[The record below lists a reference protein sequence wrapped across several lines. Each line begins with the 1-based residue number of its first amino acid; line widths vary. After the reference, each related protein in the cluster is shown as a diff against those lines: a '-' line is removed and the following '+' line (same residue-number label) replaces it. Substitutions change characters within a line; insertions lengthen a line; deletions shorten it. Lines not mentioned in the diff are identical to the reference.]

1 MSNKAKKLK
10 EKFDKID
17 TNYNDNLDK
26 YDFIENEGE
35 NIVTLN
41 KNNLIKKNINKINTI
56 QKDLKKYE
64 GNIISYNKYK
74 NENFEI
80 EDISNDE
87 EDENEEIESDNKK
100 YEEEEETETENE
112 ENKNNNEE
120 YEEKEKSN
128 KKEEKNKE
136 EKEDKKLN
144 INNVKEKLNKDD
156 LDLNFKKVTNNDIK
170 KGENLKNQKNLYEFL
185 LGFRISLQNILIN
198 VNTLPSYLT
207 FSKFENK
214 VNDKIKNDINEI
226 KNESKLL
233 LVSLLQIHKKL
244 FLKENLINLNED
256 FNPINDLSSIIDYLK
271 NNYINKDINN
281 SILEFHKK
289 IFIIVQK
296 ILNNWY
302 RKTLINSFKINNNK
316 VLKVLNDDFC
326 KNILNNINNN
336 YESVQKNNQKLN
348 NEKLL
353 GRKRIKEEEFN
364 YDKEI
369 FNDIE
374 FYNYLLKEFLNN
386 NSNEFENSNNG
397 ENRYDL
403 TMKYLMNKKLKKK
416 KNVDTK
422 ASKNRKIRYEKHEK
436 IINFMT
442 PQINDREIT
451 GREIILNSLFG
462 MNNRNK
468 KIEVINDVDI
478 I

>member
-87 EDENEEIESDNKK
+87 EDENEEIENDNKK